1 MLDLLGNLHQRVSN
15 YPYLVFLS
23 RRGIEFSF
31 EVVGVVGD
39 DSGCGDVI
47 VTSQRPSGVLRF
59 PFSTGVL
66 SELKMVTSF
75 FVKSMEQSELHSC
88 TIERRMA
95 IFRFVYVWAC
105 VASDGNFGRVK
116 WPESLG
122 WIMELLWRRTRWG
135 VVVGCGF
142 FKITLYLPQIQSGL
156 LLCRLS
162 G

>member
-95 IFRFVYVWAC
+95 LLTFRYV
-105 VASDGNFGRVK
+105 
-116 WPESLG
+116 
-122 WIMELLWRRTRWG
+122 
-135 VVVGCGF
+135 
-142 FKITLYLPQIQSGL
+142 
-156 LLCRLS
+156 
-162 G
+162 